1 MAAKHVACAVGAV
14 MLLAAAAVMLS
25 DEGGAGFQ
33 ILAAKKAAAK
43 KSADKNGAVGYDH
56 LLDPQTFPKGQSE
69 RGDVQFTS
77 QADGDSIVGNEF
89 RGNQAASGRVGD
101 LAFTSSMKA
110 KHAKLMSLAAQKVKK
125 LKGPFNHANAW
136 KAYDHKLDP
145 QSFPKGQ
152 SERGGMHTTT
162 QATGES
168 IVGNEAMASNTAD
181 TGIAN
186 FKEKG
191 AKVPILAD
199 EGSKS
204 VKTKT
209 VEDQNLNDA
218 DKALHTSKL
227 LEMPASS
234 TSLSDA
240 HAGNNVLGKQYAS
253 NFGDIDSRP
262 EFKAED
268 PREQML
274 AGLSVSEDEDPGD
287 FIGLPGA
294 TDEST
299 GHGRAMDVNGPGWPP
314 KGKAPGG
321 VPPPHYK
328 NYDHL
333 TRKETRNLRN
343 ANMFPR
349 SSIAEVKRLVAD
361 NDPAVARRLDKKRAA
376 TKAAYL
382 AASKK
387 KKKG

>member
-1 MAAKHVACAVGAV
+1 MGIASQSSRTARETMAAKHVACAVGAV

-77 QADGDSIVGNEF
+77 QADGESIVGNEF

-110 KHAKLMSLAAQKVKK
+110 KHAKLMSLAVQKVKK
-125 LKGPFNHANAW
+125 LKGPFNH
-136 KAYDHKLDP
+136 
-145 QSFPKGQ
+145 
-152 SERGGMHTTT
+152 
-162 QATGES
+162 
-168 IVGNEAMASNTAD
+168 AMASNTAD

-227 LEMPASS
+227 LEMPATS

-253 NFGDIDSRP
+253 NFGDIDTRP
-262 EFKAED
+262 EFKADD

-287 FIGLPGA
+287 FVGLPGA